1 MQAGKRPTTPTS
13 KDPVQLM
20 CRVADAS
27 MHAQLTS
34 YVRTLNVRRKANA
47 TQTRTQHG
55 PYSKEELAALDC
67 AIKEYAQK
75 HGLST
80 TSFE

>member
-1 MQAGKRPTTPTS
+1 
-13 KDPVQLM
+13 M
-20 CRVADAS
+20 CRVAIAS
-27 MHAQLTS
+27 RHARLTS
-34 YVRTLNVRRKANA
+34 YIKTLNVGRKADA
-47 TQTRTQHG
+47 TETRTQHG